1 MSALRV
7 GLDGRALANI
17 NRTRGI
23 GRYTANLIECLAR
36 ADSDYR
42 LVLFGYGREPEPGL
56 LDPRALQAMEWR
68 EIPRAPRLSYLTL
81 LADHSLYARAVHEA
95 GVDLFHGID
104 HNLTPLLRCP
114 SIVTVHD
121 LVLLVLRGPYLGPTS
136 WLWMVA
142 HRQAARKARAVV
154 AVSRNTAADVERIWS
169 IPADRIVVVPEGVSD
184 IYRPV
189 EDVAEIEAATARYGI
204 TGPYFLYLGGFDP
217 RKNLHNML
225 LSFKRFLLR
234 GGGGFSMVLCGDTR
248 SFEAYLRD
256 EIEEL
261 GLEGSVVLTGYMEE
275 ESLPAL
281 YSGAVGFVC
290 VSIYEGFGLPP
301 LEAMACG
308 TPVIASRTSSIPEV
322 VGDAGLLVD
331 PLDPADIM
339 GGMKQLAH
347 DLETR
352 EELREKGIRRASS
365 FTWDGTADR
374 ILALYESILK
384 GGGPGS
390 G

>member
-1 MSALRV
+1 LKALKV
-7 GLDGRALANI
+7 GLDGRALGNI

-23 GRYTANLIECLAR
+23 GRYTASLIESLAR

-42 LVLFGYGREPEPGL
+42 FVLFGYGREPEPGL
-56 LDPRALQAMEWR
+56 LDPRALEAMEWR
-68 EIPRAPRLSYLTL
+68 EIPRAPKLSYLTL
-81 LADHSLYARAVHEA
+81 LADHWLYARAVHEA

-136 WLWMVA
+136 WLWMMA

-154 AVSRNTAADVERIWS
+154 AVSRNTAMDVERIWS

-184 IYRPV
+184 IYHAV
-189 EDVAEIEAATARYGI
+189 EDEAEIEETTARFGVA
-204 TGPYFLYLGGFDP
+204 GPYFLYLGGFDP
-217 RKNLHNML
+217 RKNIHNML
-225 LSFKRFLLR
+225 LSFKRFILR
-234 GGGGFSMVLCGDTR
+234 EGGGYNMVLCGDTR

-256 EIEEL
+256 EIDEL
-261 GLEGSVVLTGYMEE
+261 GLGENVVLTGFVEE

-290 VSIYEGFGLPP
+290 VSLYEGFGLPP

-308 TPVIASRTSSIPEV
+308 TPVIASRASSIPEV

-339 GGMKQLAH
+339 GGMDQVANRP
-347 DLETR
+347 ETR
-352 EELREKGIRRASS
+352 RELRERGLRQASR
-365 FTWDGTADR
+365 FTWDETAR
-374 ILALYESILK
+374 RTLALYEGILK
-384 GGGPGS
+384 GGGPDPG
-390 G
+390 